1 MNLPITWTKL
11 QTFVKDT
18 QEEREEEFRD
28 FVMDSLISPM
38 DVVTALENEIRASI
52 YKKDGTTCF
61 RVCAA
66 RFPSIY
72 KRFGDQEQVQKELSI
87 VLEEYLKNFPTTT
100 LVFETSVM
108 DVHNTPIS
116 CHLILCFSLP
126 WTPPTLDQTSNH
138 SQSASVRDGVQYD

>member
-18 QEEREEEFRD
+18 EEEREQEFRD
-28 FVMDSLISPM
+28 FVMDSLLSPM
-38 DVVTALENEIRASI
+38 DVVTVLENEIRASI

-61 RVCAA
+61 RICAG

-72 KRFGDQEQVQKELSI
+72 KRFGDPEKVQKELSI
-87 VLEEYLKNFPTTT
+87 VLEEYLKNFPTTNRII
-100 LVFETSVM
+100 ETSVM
-108 DVHNTPIS
+108 DIDNNPIS

-126 WTPPTLDQTSNH
+126 WTPPTSTQTNSP
-138 SQSASVRDGVQYD
+138 

>member
-11 QTFVKDT
+11 EAFVKDT
-18 QEEREEEFRD
+18 EEEREQEFRD
-28 FVMDSLISPM
+28 FVMDSVLSPM

-61 RVCAA
+61 RICAG

-72 KRFGDQEQVQKELSI
+72 KRFGDPEHVQKELWV
-87 VLEEYLKNFPTTT
+87 VLEEYLNNFPTTSR
-100 LVFETSVM
+100 VIETSVM

-116 CHLILCFSLP
+116 SHLILCFSLP
-126 WTPPTLDQTSNH
+126 WTPLTSTQTNNP
-138 SQSASVRDGVQYD
+138 